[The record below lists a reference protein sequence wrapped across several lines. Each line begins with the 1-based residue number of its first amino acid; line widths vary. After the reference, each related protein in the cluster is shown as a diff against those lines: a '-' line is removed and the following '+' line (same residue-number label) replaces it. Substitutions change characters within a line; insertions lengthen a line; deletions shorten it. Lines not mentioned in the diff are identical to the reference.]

1 MKIISFFLF
10 FLTFT
15 VRSVLA
21 DSPTTIIGQLVDTS
35 QQPVLYASIGIVN
48 TPVGTVADDQGR
60 FTLYITDK
68 VNDTDTVVISL
79 IGYHTVALTVAQ
91 LAARTSGNPQ
101 IVMMGMV
108 RELNEVRVDA
118 RNSRVKT
125 LGKTGYK
132 TSMVTNFAL
141 SELPRQN
148 LGSEIGRKFNVS
160 SGTNWLES
168 FQFYMITNYDS
179 VMFRL
184 NVYQAKTMQNLLT
197 KNVYIR
203 VAGKSRQWV
212 SVDLRPYQLMVSDD
226 VVVSVQWIDSIGK
239 GTALQMPLQLPA
251 TATHYYRY
259 GSQDRWKRFR
269 GMTTSMNLTFIHSR

>member
-15 VRSVLA
+15 VQSVLA
-21 DSPTTIIGQLVDTS
+21 DSPTMITGRLVDTS

-48 TPVGTVADDQGR
+48 TPVGTIADDQGR

-68 VNDTDTVVISL
+68 VEDTDTVVISL

-168 FQFYMITNYDS
+168 FHFYMITNYDS